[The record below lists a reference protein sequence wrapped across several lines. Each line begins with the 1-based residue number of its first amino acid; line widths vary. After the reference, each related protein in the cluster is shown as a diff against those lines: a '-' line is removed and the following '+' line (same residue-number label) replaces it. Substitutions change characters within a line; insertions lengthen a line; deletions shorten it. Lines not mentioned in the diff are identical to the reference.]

1 MIHRSSFRK
10 YFLPLF
16 VLILLLSKVI
26 AAQSADRITVLVK
39 DMNGGL
45 IAGARVAVFK
55 KGSSLEMVCMTNGD
69 GACQIPVALG
79 DVDNISATA
88 RGFARGT
95 SPNVQTKGIFKIVLQ
110 PADIAVNI
118 AVTTT
123 MLAGTP
129 ESLEEIPGS
138 VDRIDTANLISGRP
152 ANFSEVLR
160 KVAGVNVRDEEG
172 LGLRPN
178 ISIRGTNPTRSTK
191 ILLLED
197 GIPLTY
203 APYGDNASYY
213 HPPIERYEAIEVLKG
228 SGQIAF
234 GPQTVAGVIN
244 YITPQPTERPSF
256 SLRLAGG
263 NRAFFNGSG
272 TASGT
277 IGRTGIFAGFT
288 RKQSDGSREN
298 IYSGI
303 NDLTTKAVQ
312 RINDKNA
319 LTLKFSYFGE
329 RSKVTYS
336 GLTEAE
342 YASNP
347 RQNPFRND
355 RFYGDRFGLSA
366 SHTAVVSP
374 AAVLTT
380 TFYFNHFN
388 RDWWR
393 QSSNSGQRPNRL
405 NVDPDCLSMADLN
418 TTCGN
423 EGRLRQYKTYGVEPR
438 FIQSF
443 SMGRAAR
450 GELKAGFRLHREEQ
464 NRRQENGDLP
474 TSRSG
479 VLVENNL
486 RSNFAAAG
494 FVQPTF
500 LFGRLAITPGVR
512 LERIRV
518 TRTNLLANPA
528 AFGETTV
535 TTIIPGIG
543 VAYAG
548 LPRVTVFAGVHKGFS
563 PPRAEDIIT
572 NAGGVV
578 ELAPEESWNYEAGLR
593 GDPFRGLRVEA
604 AVFRHD
610 YKNQIVPA
618 SVAGGAGAT
627 LTNGGRTL
635 HQGFELSAKA
645 DSGVWFGSR
654 HNVYLRSAI
663 TYLGTAEYRGVRFSS
678 LNPAISITG
687 NRIPYTPKLLSTTSI
702 GYSHPSGMDV
712 FAENVYIG
720 SQFGDDLNLTTTVAN
735 GQRGPINAQNY
746 WNATMNYAVE
756 RLRSTFFVTVKNVT
770 NRTDIVDR
778 TRGILPSS
786 PRLIQGGVHLRFN
799 K

>member
-1 MIHRSSFRK
+1 MHRSSFRK
-10 YFLPLF
+10 RFLPVFF
-16 VLILLLSKVI
+16 VILLLSFFVR
-26 AAQSADRITVLVK
+26 AQSSAQVTVLVR
-39 DMNGGL
+39 DTNGDV
-45 IAGARVAVFK
+45 IPGARVAVRK
-55 KGSSLEMVCMTNGD
+55 DKDKAELTCVTNYD
-69 GACQIPVALG
+69 GKCSISVSPFELNEV
-79 DVDNISATA
+79 SATA
-88 RGFARGT
+88 TGFSRGRAFDPLTA
-95 SPNVQTKGIFKIVLQ
+95 QIVEVVLS
-110 PADIAVNI
+110 PADIAVDL

-138 VDRIDTANLISGRP
+138 ISRIDGMALNSMR
-152 ANFSEVLR
+152 ASNFSEVLR
-160 KVAGVNVRDEEG
+160 KVSGVNVRDEEG

-178 ISIRGTNPTRSTK
+178 IAIRGTNPTRSTK

-197 GIPLTY
+197 GIPLAY

-213 HPPIERYEAIEVLKG
+213 HPPIERYDAIEVLKG

-244 YITPQPTERPSF
+244 YITPQPAERPSF
-256 SLRLAGG
+256 SLRMAVG
-263 NRAFFNGSG
+263 NRGFVNGSG

-277 IGRTGIFAGFT
+277 FGRTGVFAGFT
-288 RKQSDGSREN
+288 RKQSNGSREN
-298 IYSGI
+298 INSRV
-303 NDLTTKAVQ
+303 NDLTTKALH

-329 RSKVTYS
+329 DSTVTYS

-342 YASNP
+342 YAANP
-347 RQNPFRND
+347 RRNPFRND

-366 SHTAVVSP
+366 AHTAVVSP
-374 AAVLTT
+374 TGVLNT
-380 TFYFNHFN
+380 TFYFNHFG

-423 EGRLRQYKTYGVEPR
+423 EGRSRKYKTYGIEPR
-438 FIQSF
+438 FTYGF
-443 SMGRAAR
+443 SVGKSAR
-450 GELKAGFRLHREEQ
+450 GELQAGFRLHWEEQ

-474 TSRSG
+474 NSRSG
-479 VLVENNL
+479 SLVENNI
-486 RSNFAAAG
+486 RGNFATAG
-494 FVQPTF
+494 FIQQRFV
-500 LFGRLAITPGVR
+500 FGRLAITPGVR
-512 LERIRV
+512 FERIRV
-518 TRTNLLANPA
+518 TRTNLLSDPA

-543 VAYAG
+543 IAYAG
-548 LPRVTVFAGVHKGFS
+548 LPRMTIFAGVHKGFS

-578 ELAPEESWNYEAGLR
+578 ELAPEESWNFEAGLR
-593 GDPFRGLRVEA
+593 GDPVRGLRVET
-604 AVFRHD
+604 AVFRYD
-610 YKNQIVPA
+610 YKNQVVPA
-618 SVAGGAGAT
+618 SVAGGTGAT

-635 HQGFELSAKA
+635 HQGFELSAQA
-645 DSGVWFGSR
+645 DSGVWFGTR

-702 GYSHPSGMDV
+702 GYSNPSGIDV
-712 FAENVYIG
+712 FAENVHIG

-735 GQRGPINAQNY
+735 GQRGPIKAQNY

-786 PRLIQGGVHLRFN
+786 PRLIQGGIHIRFSR
-799 K
+799 